1 MQIQIHWYSLAHN
14 RPQVPDRRAPSTPPS
29 ILVQKEASKQ
39 SQEGEMAESNSY
51 EEQRRR
57 QIEENR
63 RKVEELRLHHL
74 SAAVREAAARPK
86 PNPKPKPKAPP
97 PGELRRSGRV
107 ASLPEQPN
115 YLAGAKRLENTH
127 PRRGRGSRIEK
138 AMAESNS
145 YEEQRRRQMEENRRK
160 LEELRLHHLSA
171 AVREA
176 AARPKPNPKPRPKRK
191 APGPGELRR
200 SGRVAGLPEQPNYLK
215 GAPQRDYQRAAA
227 VAAAKQKAEEL
238 QRRIHGIRWPAFV
251 KPVTHDCASR
261 AAVMTI
267 PKHFIEYLP
276 AHDEAVVLVDEAD
289 DEFHMLYNAR
299 HHFLRKGWRGFAA
312 HHDLADGDCLV
323 FQLTERTK
331 FKVYVIRASSGYGN
345 DKTSDDEDEH

>member
-1 MQIQIHWYSLAHN
+1 MATAEVNGVGLEFLSDPVDRFPLPDLGSDHLMTTGEPTSAQTESTTESSMGDVGDPSIRMELALKPAGEALSLTPVD
-14 RPQVPDRRAPSTPPS
+14 PQPSTGKEDAEVPGWTRRDETSETFEWVFNEFIRMIGGKHPQT
-29 ILVQKEASKQ
+29 ILTD
-39 SQEGEMAESNSY
+39 NWC
-51 EEQRRR
+51 RR
-57 QIEENR
+57 
-63 RKVEELRLHHL
+63 
-74 SAAVREAAARPK
+74 SARPRG
-86 PNPKPKPKAPP
+86 PAS
-97 PGELRRSGRV
+97 SG
-107 ASLPEQPN
+107 
-115 YLAGAKRLENTH
+115 G
-127 PRRGRGSRIEK
+127 
-138 AMAESNS
+138 
-145 YEEQRRRQMEENRRK
+145 
-160 LEELRLHHLSA
+160 
-171 AVREA
+171 
-176 AARPKPNPKPRPKRK
+176 
-191 APGPGELRR
+191 PGP
-200 SGRVAGLPEQPNYLK
+200 

-331 FKVYVIRASSGYGN
+331 FKFVREAISSLMLEIRLQLQFRHVESSHSWSRQRKKGIASWLRSTPDWWVPIPDRRPGW
-345 DKTSDDEDEH
+345 DLRS

>member
-1 MQIQIHWYSLAHN
+1 
-14 RPQVPDRRAPSTPPS
+14 
-29 ILVQKEASKQ
+29 
-39 SQEGEMAESNSY
+39 MAESNSY

-57 QIEENR
+57 QI
-63 RKVEELRLHHL
+63 
-74 SAAVREAAARPK
+74 
-86 PNPKPKPKAPP
+86 
-97 PGELRRSGRV
+97 
-107 ASLPEQPN
+107 
-115 YLAGAKRLENTH
+115 
-127 PRRGRGSRIEK
+127 
-138 AMAESNS
+138 
-145 YEEQRRRQMEENRRK
+145 EENRRK

-215 GAPQRDYQRAAA
+215 GAQQRDYQGMYDDVIRKGPTDADEQMAAA
-227 VAAAKQKAEEL
+227 AAAKQKAEEL
-238 QRRIHGIRWPAFV
+238 KQRIHGIRWPAFV

-267 PKHFIEYLP
+267 PKHFIEHLP

-289 DEFHMLYNAR
+289 DEFHMMYNAR
-299 HHFLRKGWRGFAA
+299 HHFLGKGWRGFAA
-312 HHDLADGDCLV
+312 HHDLVDGDCLV

-331 FKVYVIRASSGYGN
+331 FKEVHDRVHDRHVPTWNGDGRVGLSSQIGTRGFSV
-345 DKTSDDEDEH
+345 TPRGRSSAFLPQIG